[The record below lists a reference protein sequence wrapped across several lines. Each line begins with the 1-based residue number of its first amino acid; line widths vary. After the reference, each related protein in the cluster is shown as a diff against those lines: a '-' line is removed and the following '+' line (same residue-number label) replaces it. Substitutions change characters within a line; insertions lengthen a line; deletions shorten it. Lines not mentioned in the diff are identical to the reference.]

1 MKELVVDAI
10 IVDGGVKI
18 FVTVHVMCGAS
29 GVNDIN
35 IFCGGTSLRAKREG
49 VGRGVE
55 PI

>member
-1 MKELVVDAI
+1 MPSSSMG
-10 IVDGGVKI
+10 DGCQDLCDGAR
-18 FVTVHVMCGAS
+18 MCRAS

>member
-1 MKELVVDAI
+1 M
-10 IVDGGVKI
+10 GVKI
-18 FVTVHVMCGAS
+18 FVTVHVMCRAS